1 MVEKIPLLIL
11 LCLASL
17 HALLAVGFWV
27 HDFSSVLLYILLY
40 LREQWLFSLLAG
52 SFTAVFDDSSEG
64 SLGVR
69 YLGCVFVSGPHQ
81 GRTYFLTSSSRDQ
94 KRFRARYMELSSFFF
109 VLQ

>member
-1 MVEKIPLLIL
+1 M
-11 LCLASL
+11 
-17 HALLAVGFWV
+17 GFWI

-52 SFTAVFDDSSEG
+52 SFTAVFDDGSEG
-64 SLGVR
+64 FLGVR

-109 VLQ
+109 RTAIAMNTIFYPPNTLLLCHVIL